1 MKFKIDHREQSLKEI
16 FIKNNIEN
24 IEFSNLEHGDFI
36 IENNDDE
43 PMLIIER
50 KTLSDL
56 VSSLKDGRY
65 RNQKIELMNK
75 FNRST
80 IYYII
85 EGKFDYSD
93 ANINFNGL
101 DKKTIIGSVLN
112 TMIRDDI
119 KVFITANIEDT
130 YNLLIN
136 IYNRVSKDPEKYMK
150 IEAAKVKFV
159 KKSTNI
165 NVFHNMLCQIPGVSN
180 KVAGLITDKYS
191 TLMIFYNAFKD
202 KDEKEKLKLFK
213 DITLDTNN
221 KAFSKTTVSL
231 IIKHLLE

>member
-1 MKFKIDHREQSLKEI
+1 MKFKIDHREQSLKEL
-16 FIKNNIEN
+16 FIKNNNNNIKN
-24 IEFSNLEHGDFI
+24 IEFSNLDHGDFI
-36 IENNDDE
+36 IENNEE

-56 VSSLKDGRY
+56 ASSIKDGRY
-65 RNQKIELMNK
+65 SNQKIELMNK

-93 ANINFNGL
+93 NNVSFNGL
-101 DKKTIIGSVLN
+101 DKKTLIGSVLN

-119 KVFITANIEDT
+119 KVFTTTNIEDT

-150 IEAAKVKFV
+150 IEEVKVI

-165 NVFHNMLCQIPGVSN
+165 NIFHNMLCQIPGVSN
-180 KVAGLITDKYS
+180 KVAGLISDKYP
-191 TLMIFYNAFKD
+191 TLTIFNNA
-202 KDEKEKLKLFK
+202 LQ
-213 DITLDTNN
+213 
-221 KAFSKTTVSL
+221 
-231 IIKHLLE
+231 H